1 VVPRMTRPGSG
12 VHDRRMWTARRATGR
27 GRGIA
32 VLVVVGFAVSVAVV
46 PTGYRV
52 VAEEPLTDTAPTTVP
67 ESPPSE
73 PTTSEPT
80 VPAEPSSEPTVS
92 AEPTSEPTD
101 ATPIA
106 AAGFPGGP
114 GGPCGPVGPVEPA
127 GLWLAIT
134 EGGFAVI
141 PNRLDFGTYKLGA
154 TAAEW
159 VTLVN
164 CASRQVAFELFARDG
179 VSSVNNVEWL
189 CEGGVWGDDEFV
201 VESGQTCTL
210 SVTVDTS
217 SAGSVI
223 GRVELVELGT
233 GQHASAQITA
243 EVVAAGTAPANDDW
257 ANAEDLST
265 LSIPAVGAP
274 AAEVLGSTESAT
286 YEPNEYNPRVPGGS
300 VWYKYTSPPGGF
312 AGRLG
317 IRLPPGFAY
326 TVSTENTSAANS
338 RKAMISGNGWS
349 GFGYRMEP
357 GHTVWI
363 SVLNVTNGFAPG
375 PFTLELLEVPNEQ
388 DSIEYA
394 NDGSY
399 GRYGREFAHSSGFFW
414 FQDSGD
420 TFHLTPDQPGGAPNG
435 WFTTRVAVPGV
446 LRIVYRSVTAKT
458 SGAVGW
464 SWPSEGSLR
473 PVGMRV
479 YRSPEATEITDPTV
493 LTEVAVGTS
502 SISNNPFYPSITG
515 ENMVT
520 IAVVRVFPGRY
531 YWTAEEGE
539 DGPTFFISDVDFEVS
554 SVTDTEP
561 PAATI
566 STPPDGV
573 RYTVS
578 AVPSSVVASCS
589 DNQGPATSSVKVD
602 GVQTTSLATSP
613 GSHTV
618 SLECTDSAGN
628 TSSASSTYTVAAP
641 DTTPPTIVITGVASG
656 QIVTQASPVI
666 TISSNEPLF
675 AALCTL
681 DTPTAG
687 GGSVSNDT
695 GCMTDGTST
704 DTLTLPDL
712 PDGPVTVTVSGVDAA
727 GNRGQASVTFRVDV
741 APVVTISA
749 PADGA
754 VLSPI
759 DVPATVQYSC
769 SDNSG
774 VVLPDVEIVVVLPSG
789 PVLLTGA
796 PPSTAGTHTI
806 RVLCFDGDNTEGVGE
821 VTYTVTAPPTGP
833 CVMIDTQPVDFGEV
847 AVGSTSATRPV
858 VVRSCSDAP
867 VRLAVSVSNATGGGG
882 PQTWLAGTSTVP
894 SANQFTWSVTPAG
907 GSSPTPVGPTLTS
920 VGNPL
925 AAHASRTDGHRLT
938 LGPTGPGL
946 GTRFTSTLTYTAITP

>member
-1 VVPRMTRPGSG
+1 
-12 VHDRRMWTARRATGR
+12 MWTARRATGR
-27 GRGIA
+27 ARGIA
-32 VLVVVGFAVSVAVV
+32 VLVVVGFTLSVAVV
-46 PTGYRV
+46 PAGYQV

-67 ESPPSE
+67 ESPP
-73 PTTSEPT
+73 SEPT

-114 GGPCGPVGPVEPA
+114 CGLIGPLGPVGLVKPGE
-127 GLWLAIT
+127 LWLAIT

-141 PNRLDFGTYKLGA
+141 PNRLDFGTHKLGA
-154 TAAEW
+154 TATEP

-164 CASRQVAFELFARDG
+164 CSSRQVAFELFARDG
-179 VSSVNNVEWL
+179 VSSVTNVDWL
-189 CEGGVWGDDEFV
+189 CAGGVWGDLEHV

-217 SAGSVI
+217 SVGSVT

-233 GQHASAQITA
+233 GQSASAQVTA

-257 ANAEDLST
+257 ANAEDLSA

-274 AAEVLGSTESAT
+274 SAEVLGSTVSAT

-300 VWYKYTSPPGGF
+300 VWYKYTSPQPGGF

-317 IRLPPGFAY
+317 IRATPGFAVR
-326 TVSTENTSAANS
+326 VSTENTSAAYS
-338 RKAMISGNGWS
+338 LVAMTSGS
-349 GFGYRMEP
+349 GYRMEP

-363 SVLNVTNGFAPG
+363 SVYNETPGAAPG
-375 PFTLELLEVPNEQ
+375 PFTLELFEAAPSTQ
-388 DSIEYA
+388 DSIENA
-394 NDGSY
+394 DDAGFV
-399 GRYGREFAHSSGFFW
+399 GDFAGGISLGF
-414 FQDSGD
+414 SGD
-420 TFHLTPDQPGGAPNG
+420 TFRLTPDQPGGAPNG
-435 WFTTRVAVPGV
+435 WFTMSFAVPGT
-446 LRIVYRSVTAKT
+446 LRIFHRSVTAKT
-458 SGAVGW
+458 IG
-464 SWPSEGSLR
+464 PMHFYPRSEGSRR

-479 YRSPEATEITDPTV
+479 YRSPEKWPLTTDPAE

-502 SISNNPFYPSITG
+502 SISSYPWIYYVSG
-515 ENMVT
+515 DYMVT
-520 IAVVRVFPGRY
+520 VALVRVVPGRY

-539 DGPTFFISDVDFEVS
+539 DGPTFFITDAVFEVS
-554 SVTDTEP
+554 SGTDTEP
-561 PAATI
+561 PAAAIT
-566 STPPDGV
+566 TPPDGV
-573 RYTVS
+573 QYTAS
-578 AVPSSVVASCS
+578 AVPSNVVASCR
-589 DNQGPATSSVKVD
+589 DNQGPATSSVTVD

-618 SLECTDSAGN
+618 SLECRDSAGN

-641 DTTPPTIVITGVASG
+641 DTTPPTITITGVANG
-656 QIVTQASPVI
+656 QIVTRASPAI

-687 GGSVSNDT
+687 GGSVSNDI
-695 GCMTDGTST
+695 GCMADGTSV
-704 DTLTLPDL
+704 DSLTLAEL
-712 PDGPVTVTVSGVDAA
+712 PDGPVTFAVSGVDAA

-759 DVPATVQYSC
+759 DVPAAVQYSC

-821 VTYTVTAPPTGP
+821 VTYTVIAPPTGP
-833 CVMIDTQPVDFGEV
+833 CVIIDTQPVDFGEV

-867 VRLAVSVSNATGGGG
+867 VRLAVSVSNATAGGG
-882 PQTWLAGTSTVP
+882 PQTWVAGTSTVP
-894 SANQFTWSVTPAG
+894 SANQFTWSITPPG
-907 GSSPTPVGPTLTS
+907 GPSPTPVGPTLTT
-920 VGNPL
+920 VGLPL
-925 AAHASRTDGHRLT
+925 AARASRTDDHRVT

-946 GTRFTSTLTYTAITP
+946 GIRFTSTLTYTAMTP